1 MISLLNSPTHLK
13 KLDQYYAISSRK
25 RRWNTSQLMRTALT
39 RYQINSIISLISA
52 LIFITSIFFV
62 CLGFSF
68 VFFSRF
74 LRCKLGLLIEYFLFA
89 ALNILSKYLML

>member
-1 MISLLNSPTHLK
+1 
-13 KLDQYYAISSRK
+13 
-25 RRWNTSQLMRTALT
+25 MRTALT
-39 RYQINSIISLISA
+39 RYQINSIVSLISA

-62 CLGFSF
+62 CLGFIL

-74 LRCKLGLLIEYFLFA
+74 LRWKLGLLIEYFLFA